1 VGGLPATT
9 VNGFAVSP
17 ADPGLMY
24 VAMRDGIF
32 QSEDAGKS
40 WKRSGALQNAV
51 AIAINPKKPAEIYA
65 VTADGKVFRSGDGG
79 RRWDAAR

>member
-1 VGGLPATT
+1 VGGLPTTT

-17 ADPGLMY
+17 ANPKLMY

-32 QSEDAGKS
+32 RSEDAGKN

-51 AIAINPKKPAEIYA
+51 AIAINPKKPAELYA
-65 VTADGKVFRSGDGG
+65 VTGDGTVFRSDDGG
-79 RRWDAAR
+79 GRWDAAR

>member
-1 VGGLPATT
+1 MGGLPTTT

-17 ADPGLMY
+17 ADTSLMY

-32 QSEDAGKS
+32 RSDDAGKS
-40 WKRSGALQNAV
+40 WQRSGALRNTV
-51 AIAINPKKPAEIYA
+51 AIAINPKRPSELYA
-65 VTADGKVFRSGDGG
+65 VTGDGTLFRSADGG

>member
-17 ADPGLMY
+17 ANAQLMY

-51 AIAINPKKPAEIYA
+51 AIAINPKKPAELYA
-65 VTADGKVFRSGDGG
+65 VTADGTVFRSGDGG
-79 RRWDAAR
+79 GRWDAAR

>member
-1 VGGLPATT
+1 MGGLPTTT

-17 ADPGLMY
+17 ANPKVMY

-40 WKRSGALQNAV
+40 WRRSGALQNAV
-51 AIAINPKKPAEIYA
+51 AIAINPKTPAELYA
-65 VTADGKVFRSGDGG
+65 VTGDGTVFRSGDGG
-79 RRWDAAR
+79 GRWDAAR